1 MSGPKPYI
9 RPGFVMTHLV
19 NPIAR
24 RLGPVTTLTVVGRT
38 SGQPRAVPLG
48 EPFEYDGRRY
58 LVSGRGETHWV
69 RNLRAAGTASLRVHD
84 RTERIRVEE
93 VEGPER
99 AKIVAAYRKSLGRSA
114 EPYFREIP
122 DPADHPTF
130 LIDRAESETS

>member
-58 LVSGRGETHWV
+58 
-69 RNLRAAGTASLRVHD
+69 HD

-99 AKIVAAYRKSLGRSA
+99 AKIVAAYRKSIGRSA